1 MSAKMVEA
9 CECIKSW
16 ISIPKGKSR
25 PLLAG
30 VFRAAKDIDAAVRI
44 LQEDLERD
52 KGADSDV
59 EAEDLVL

>member
-1 MSAKMVEA
+1 MSANMVEA

-44 LQEDLERD
+44 LQEDLELD

-59 EAEDLVL
+59 EAEDLVI

>member
-1 MSAKMVEA
+1 MSANMVEA

-30 VFRAAKDIDAAVRI
+30 VFRAAKDIEAAVRI
-44 LQEDLERD
+44 LQEDL
-52 KGADSDV
+52 
-59 EAEDLVL
+59 

>member
-1 MSAKMVEA
+1 MVEA

>member
-1 MSAKMVEA
+1 MVEA

-44 LQEDLERD
+44 LQEDLELD

-59 EAEDLVL
+59 EAGDLVI

>member
-1 MSAKMVEA
+1 MSANMVEA